1 MKALM
6 SKAIISEFG
15 LIGTDTTVYTA
26 NKFLSSF
33 VKPDAYRELE
43 EFATTDQGKDILGFT
58 GNGKYLQ
65 AKSYVGTI
73 QTKSGFVLEILPKT
87 ASSQNPEE
95 SNQNTETSK
104 QIFMKLL
111 HLLHRLPNYKNIDTA
126 NFERIRHIDIFE
138 IFIVMFLDEVGQII
152 KKGIKSDYTAREENL
167 FFLKGKLHFN
177 EHIKRNTV
185 HQERFYV
192 EYDDYNQNRAENRL
206 IKSTLQLL
214 SKVSKDFQNIR
225 RIRQYMEHMNW
236 VDLSMN
242 IDNDLRAI
250 KLGRG
255 MEHYKNA
262 LIWSRV
268 FLKNESFSSFSGD
281 TIAFAILYPM
291 EKLFEGF
298 VEWYLN
304 KEPNDLMVIAQ
315 SGEHD
320 FVSKSDNKRLFGVR
334 PDFLLKNGD
343 DIVAVADAKW
353 KLIDSEKNFSQ
364 GDFYQL
370 FAYKSIF
377 LKESNMVDNLR
388 IYYPQSDDFK
398 DAIDYT
404 YFDGGKIKVIP
415 LDMETELLK
424 KR

>member
-1 MKALM
+1 MTNK
-6 SKAIISEFG
+6 ITISEFG
-15 LIGTDTTVYTA
+15 LIGTDESVYSA
-26 NKFLSSF
+26 NKFLSANVNSTD
-33 VKPDAYRELE
+33 VYKELE
-43 EFATTDQGKDILGFT
+43 SFAKTDSGKDVLGFT

-73 QTKSGFVLEILPKT
+73 QTKSGLTLEILPKT
-87 ASSQNPEE
+87 ANKGDI
-95 SNQNTETSK
+95 ETSK

-111 HLLHRLPNYKNIDTA
+111 HLLHRLPSYKNIDTA
-126 NFERIRHIDIFE
+126 NFERIKNIDIFE

-152 KKGIKSDYTAREENL
+152 KKGVKSDYTAREENL
-167 FFLKGKLHFN
+167 FFLKGKLRIS
-177 EHIKRNTV
+177 EHIKHNSI
-185 HQERFYV
+185 HKERFYV

-214 SKVSKDFQNIR
+214 SKLSKDFQNIR

-242 IDNDLRAI
+242 VDNDLRSV

-262 LIWSRV
+262 LIWAKV
-268 FLKNESFSSFSGD
+268 FLKKESFSSFSGD

-304 KEPNDLMVIAQ
+304 KTEPNSEVIPQ
-315 SGEHD
+315 SGETR
-320 FVSKSDNKRLFGVR
+320 FVTSQDEKEKLFGVR
-334 PDFLLKNGD
+334 PDFLIKKGD
-343 DIVAVADAKW
+343 EIVCVADAKW
-353 KLIDSEKNFSQ
+353 KLITSKNDFSQ

-370 FAYKSIF
+370 FAYKEIF
-377 LKESNMVDNLR
+377 SLKKSKKIDDLR
-388 IYYPQSDDFK
+388 IYYPQTDDFK
-398 DAIDYT
+398 DPQVYI
-404 YFDGGKIKVIP
+404 YFDGGEIKVTP
-415 LDMETELLK
+415 LNLEYELLK
-424 KR
+424 NKEEN